1 MKFSYN
7 WIREL
12 AGSLDAAPRDLMRL
26 VTMKTAECEG
36 LEEIAA
42 SNGLPADS
50 VIEVDNKSLTHR
62 PDLWGHHGLAR
73 EVAAIL
79 GLPLRDPADLALLPP
94 PGDAAIQVE
103 ISDLELCPRYS
114 ALVFDNVTIQPSPS
128 WLQHRLRAV
137 GLNPINNVVDVTN
150 FVMAELAQPM
160 HAFDAALL
168 HGPTIFVRPAA
179 PGESIAA
186 LNDES
191 YTLAPSNL
199 VIADSEG
206 PIAIAGLIG
215 GLHSAIGP
223 ATTRV
228 VFESASFLA
237 SSVRKTSVQLKLR
250 TDASMRFEK
259 SQDPHNTVRA
269 LARAIALLREVSPGI
284 RIAGGLVDAGGV
296 PPAPPPINLPIP
308 WLARKLGREIDAS
321 EVRRILTSLGFGI
334 AASAHP
340 DTFTVTVPSWRA
352 TKDISMKDDLVEEIG
367 RIVGYDAITPRPPLV
382 ETTPPPAQP
391 RRLLLRRLR
400 AMAAAQG
407 FTEVYNYSFVNED
420 EAARFGFPP
429 AAHLRVLNPI
439 VSDQS
444 LLRVSLL
451 PGIFRNLASNARHF
465 TSFRLFEIGNEIHP
479 SAAGL
484 PNEESHLAAA
494 LFSKDDGAAGLFE
507 IKRLAECLV
516 PGCEAR
522 PAEARPFEHPQRA
535 AIVAIDGLTLGRL
548 FELHPSLGLDGRA
561 AILDLDIASVA
572 MALERP
578 TGKYRPLRRFPTTS
592 FDLSIVAPPRT
603 LAAALQ
609 RELASV
615 AGPEVAA
622 IEYLRQ
628 FPISESAVSFSYR
641 LTAGAP
647 DRTLSSEDTTAVRAQ
662 IIERM
667 REKGYELRV

>member
-1 MKFSYN
+1 M
-7 WIREL
+7 
-12 AGSLDAAPRDLMRL
+12 
-26 VTMKTAECEG
+26 
-36 LEEIAA
+36 
-42 SNGLPADS
+42 
-50 VIEVDNKSLTHR
+50 
-62 PDLWGHHGLAR
+62 
-73 EVAAIL
+73 
-79 GLPLRDPADLALLPP
+79 
-94 PGDAAIQVE
+94 
-103 ISDLELCPRYS
+103 
-114 ALVFDNVTIQPSPS
+114 
-128 WLQHRLRAV
+128 
-137 GLNPINNVVDVTN
+137 
-150 FVMAELAQPM
+150 
-160 HAFDAALL
+160 
-168 HGPTIFVRPAA
+168 
-179 PGESIAA
+179 
-186 LNDES
+186 
-191 YTLAPSNL
+191 
-199 VIADSEG
+199 
-206 PIAIAGLIG
+206 
-215 GLHSAIGP
+215 
-223 ATTRV
+223 
-228 VFESASFLA
+228 
-237 SSVRKTSVQLKLR
+237 QLKLR

-284 RIAGGLVDAGGV
+284 RVAGGLVDAGGV
-296 PPAPPPINLPIP
+296 PPAPPPIELPIP
-308 WLARKLGREIDAS
+308 WLARKLGRAIDAP
-321 EVRRILTSLGFGI
+321 EARRILESLGFGTL
-334 AASAHP
+334 AQNGSL
-340 DTFTVTVPSWRA
+340 TVTVPSWRA

-367 RIVGYDAITPRPPLV
+367 RIVGYDAITPRAPLV

-420 EAARFGFPP
+420 EAARFGYAP

-451 PGIFRNLASNARHF
+451 PGIFRNLVSNARNF
-465 TSFRLFEIGNEIHP
+465 TSFRFFEIGNEIHP
-479 SAAGL
+479 SGAGL

-494 LFSKDDGAAGLFE
+494 LYSKDDGAAGLFE

-522 PAEARPFEHPQRA
+522 PAEARAFEHPERA
-535 AIVAIDGLTLGRL
+535 AIVAIDGLFLGRL

-578 TGKYRPLRRFPTTS
+578 TGKYRPLRRFPTTA

-609 RELASV
+609 SELASA

-628 FPISESAVSFSYR
+628 FPISDSAVSFSYR

-647 DRTLSSEDTTAVRAQ
+647 DRTLSSEDSTAIRAQ